1 MALPKTDSGLFT
13 IGALALEWRA
23 WGPADAPRT
32 IVLLHEGLG
41 CVGLW
46 LDFPDLLAQATGA
59 RVVAYSRAGYGQ
71 SSPISLPRPLDYM
84 TREAQDVLPR
94 VLDAIGA
101 EDVVLVGHSDGA
113 SIAAIHAGT
122 VPDARV
128 KGVVLIAPH
137 FFTEPMGLAAIGRAH
152 DAYRHGDLRE
162 KLARWHAHV
171 DCAFFGWSLAW
182 LDPEFVHWTI
192 EDVLPGIRVPV
203 CVIQGDADAY
213 GTLAQVRA
221 VERGVPGRVETHVL
235 PGVGHSPHREAKD
248 KSVAIVKTFACGLG
262 V

>member
-1 MALPKTDSGLFT
+1 MTLAECSTGTFT
-13 IGALALEWRA
+13 IGAQSLEWHA
-23 WGPADAPRT
+23 WGAPDAPRT
-32 IVLLHEGLG
+32 ILLLHEGLG

-46 LDFPDLLAQATGA
+46 LDFPQALADATGA

-71 SSPISLPRPLDYM
+71 SSPVSLPRPLDYM

-94 VLDAIGA
+94 VLDAIDA
-101 EDVVLVGHSDGA
+101 DEVVLVGHSDGA

-122 VPDARV
+122 VQDSRV
-128 KGVVLIAPH
+128 TGVALIAPH
-137 FFTEPMGLAAIGRAH
+137 FFTEPMGLAAIARAH
-152 DAYRHGDLRE
+152 EAYRHGDLRE

-171 DCAFFGWSLAW
+171 DCAFFGWNLAW
-182 LDPEFVHWTI
+182 LDPEFARWNI
-192 EDVLPGIRVPV
+192 EDVLPGIVVPV
-203 CVIQGDADAY
+203 CVIQGEADAY

-235 PGVGHSPHREAKD
+235 PGIGHSPHREAKE
-248 KSVAIVKTFACGLG
+248 KAVAVVGTFVLGLD

>member
-1 MALPKTDSGLFT
+1 MSAMSGAFA
-13 IGALALEWRA
+13 IGVQSLEWRA
-23 WGPADAPRT
+23 WGAPDARRT

-59 RVVAYSRAGYGQ
+59 RVVAYSRAGYGH

-101 EDVVLVGHSDGA
+101 EDAVLVGHSDGA

-122 VPDARV
+122 VEDFRV

-152 DAYRHGDLRE
+152 EAYRHGDLRE
-162 KLARWHAHV
+162 KLVRWHAHV
-171 DCAFFGWSLAW
+171 DCAFFGWNLAW
-182 LDPEFVHWTI
+182 LDPEFERWNI
-192 EDVLPGIRVPV
+192 EDALSGIRVPV

-221 VERGVPGRVETHVL
+221 VERGVPGTVETHVL
-235 PGVGHSPHREAKD
+235 PGIGHSPHREAKAD
-248 KSVAIVKTFACGLG
+248 LVEIIFDFCRAGAIEQ
-262 V
+262 

>member
-1 MALPKTDSGLFT
+1 MRAADCNGGLFT

-23 WGPADAPRT
+23 WGPQDARRT

-84 TREAQDVLPR
+84 TREAQDALPR

-122 VPDARV
+122 VEDARV
-128 KGVVLIAPH
+128 KGVALIAPH

-152 DAYRHGDLRE
+152 EAYRHDDLRE

-171 DCAFFGWSLAW
+171 DCAFFGWNLAW
-182 LDPEFVHWTI
+182 LDPDFVRWNI
-192 EDVLPGIRVPV
+192 EDALPGIRVPV

-221 VERGVPGRVETHVL
+221 VERGVPGHVETHVL
-235 PGVGHSPHREAKD
+235 AGVGHNPHREAKAELIGVL
-248 KSVAIVKTFACGLG
+248 VAFMGRVT
-262 V
+262 